1 MVLNFWFH
9 YYIKSDD
16 CDVECGQP
24 WQKPV
29 LPEYF
34 VKLKKTTYSF
44 NQQRIM
50 PQDAAADNL
59 NEFVMEFYFFKAKTP
74 PHLPFSPFTDN

>member
-1 MVLNFWFH
+1 MILMWSVDSPG
-9 YYIKSDD
+9 K
-16 CDVECGQP
+16 
-24 WQKPV
+24 KPV

-74 PHLPFSPFTDN
+74 PHLPFSPFTDSITHDAE